1 MAVVNQDIVRHLHQ
15 IKMREFDDAGS
26 LLSYLSGYIG
36 AHADGSGMGSVDC
49 MVIASLID
57 EWMEERRGRAV
68 EF

>member
-15 IKMREFDDAGS
+15 LKMREFNYAGS

-36 AHADGSGMGSVDC
+36 AHADGGMGSVDC

>member
-15 IKMREFDDAGS
+15 IRMRDLDDSGS

-36 AHADGSGMGSVDC
+36 AFGDGSGMGSVDC

-57 EWMEERRGRAV
+57 EWMEERRGKAV
-68 EF
+68 EY